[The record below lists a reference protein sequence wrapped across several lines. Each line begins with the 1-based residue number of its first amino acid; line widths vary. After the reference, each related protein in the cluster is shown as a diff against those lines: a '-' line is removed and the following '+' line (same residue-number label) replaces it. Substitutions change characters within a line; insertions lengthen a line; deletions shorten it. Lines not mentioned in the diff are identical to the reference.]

1 MVVGIKILLN
11 AGFLR
16 LGQLNA
22 FTHIPVIFFSIANT
36 VGLKKIKNTKQ
47 LSLHMRTGFKYLKTN
62 HNDIVQPCLLTRDS

>member
-1 MVVGIKILLN
+1 MQVFQDL
-11 AGFLR
+11 

-47 LSLHMRTGFKYLKTN
+47 LSLHMRTGFK
-62 HNDIVQPCLLTRDS
+62 